1 MGETGQERCETRLP
15 QKCKANAKVQRRS
28 VQEPQMMKR
37 NSQGCNASA
46 KGLTQAMLEQERF
59 EIRLH
64 QLGRANMW
72 AQWKR
77 KQKRRMRMKGQERER
92 GGEEE
97 EGGREERR
105 ERRGGGHRGGR
116 EKGERWCQ
124 REGRKTREGEGEGS
138 QDKERGKARKG
149 RKRGDGWQGAWGWT
163 ERGEWGGPS
172 GKVPGPRGQ

>member
-15 QKCKANAKVQRRS
+15 QRCKANAKVQRRS

-46 KGLTQAMLEQERF
+46 KGLTQAMPEQERF

-77 KQKRRMRMKGQERER
+77 KQKRRMKMKGHERER
-92 GGEEE
+92 GERRRREAGRRGGRGEGGPPGRERNGREVVPARGEED
-97 EGGREERR
+97 EGGRGGGEPRQGAGESTEREEER
-105 ERRGGGHRGGR
+105 
-116 EKGERWCQ
+116 
-124 REGRKTREGEGEGS
+124 
-138 QDKERGKARKG
+138 
-149 RKRGDGWQGAWGWT
+149 
-163 ERGEWGGPS
+163 
-172 GKVPGPRGQ
+172 

>member
-15 QKCKANAKVQRRS
+15 QRCKANAKVQRRS

-46 KGLTQAMLEQERF
+46 KGLTQAMPEQERF

-77 KQKRRMRMKGQERER
+77 KQKRRMKMKGQERER

-105 ERRGGGHRGGR
+105 ERRGGGPPGR
-116 EKGERWCQ
+116 E
-124 REGRKTREGEGEGS
+124 
-138 QDKERGKARKG
+138 RKG
-149 RKRGDGWQGAWGWT
+149 REVVPARGEEDEGGRGGGEPRQGAGESA
-163 ERGEWGGPS
+163 EREEE
-172 GKVPGPRGQ
+172 R

>member
-1 MGETGQERCETRLP
+1 
-15 QKCKANAKVQRRS
+15 
-28 VQEPQMMKR
+28 MMKR

-46 KGLTQAMLEQERF
+46 KGLTQVMPEQERF

-77 KQKRRMRMKGQERER
+77 KQKRRMKMKGQEKER

-105 ERRGGGHRGGR
+105 ERRGGGPPGR
-116 EKGERWCQ
+116 E
-124 REGRKTREGEGEGS
+124 
-138 QDKERGKARKG
+138 RKG
-149 RKRGDGWQGAWGWT
+149 REVVPARGEEDEGGRGGGEPRQGAG
-163 ERGEWGGPS
+163 ERAE
-172 GKVPGPRGQ
+172 REAEM